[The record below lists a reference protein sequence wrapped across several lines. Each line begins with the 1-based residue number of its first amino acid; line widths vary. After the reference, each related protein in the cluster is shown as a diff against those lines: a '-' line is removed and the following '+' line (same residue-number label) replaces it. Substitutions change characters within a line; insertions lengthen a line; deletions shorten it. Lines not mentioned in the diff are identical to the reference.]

1 MLDIRLELYVT
12 SKLNIYNKIAIWLI
26 QNIDIL
32 KSGFQLQ
39 GYIGGS
45 IVKGKPWAYA

>member
-1 MLDIRLELYVT
+1 MLDIRLEI
-12 SKLNIYNKIAIWLI
+12 NIYNKIAIWLI